1 MASKRSGN
9 RSTGDSLKK
18 SMETETPAV
27 KELVEKLLVSLGE
40 DPSRE
45 GLKGTPGRVER
56 SLRFLT
62 SGYQQNVDRILN
74 DAFFTIDHEEM
85 VIVKDINFFS
95 MCEHHLLPFFGKC
108 HIAYLPNKKVVGLSK
123 LPRVVEIFCRRLQL
137 QERLTGEI
145 AHAIEDKIHPHG
157 VGVVIEAQHLCMM
170 MRGVE
175 KQNARTV
182 TSAMLGVFKT
192 DSKTRAEFLDLLRHD
207 KI

>member
-1 MASKRSGN
+1 MKKKMKR
-9 RSTGDSLKK
+9 
-18 SMETETPAV
+18 EVPAL
-27 KELVEKLLVSLGE
+27 KELIEGLLLSLGE
-40 DPSRE
+40 DPNRE
-45 GLKGTPGRVER
+45 GLRGTPGRVER
-56 SLRFLT
+56 SLQFLT
-62 SGYQQNVDRILN
+62 NGYRENVDRILN

-95 MCEHHLLPFFGKC
+95 LCEHHLLPFFGKC

-123 LPRVVEIFCRRLQL
+123 LPRVVEMYSRRLQL

-145 AHAIEDKIHPHG
+145 AHAIADKVDPHG

-182 TSAMLGVFKT
+182 TSAMLGVFKS
-192 DSKTRAEFLDLLRHD
+192 DPKTRAEFLDLLRHD
-207 KI
+207 KL

>member
-1 MASKRSGN
+1 M
-9 RSTGDSLKK
+9 KK
-18 SMETETPAV
+18 KKTDVPAL
-27 KELVEKLLVSLGE
+27 KELVENMLISLGE
-40 DPSRE
+40 DPARE

-62 SGYQQNVDRILN
+62 SGYRQNVDRILN

-95 MCEHHLLPFFGKC
+95 LCEHHLLPFFGKC

-123 LPRVVEIFCRRLQL
+123 LPRVVEIYCRRLQL

-145 AHAIEDKIHPHG
+145 AHALLDKIDPHG

-192 DSKTRAEFLDLLRHD
+192 DPKTRAEFLDLLRHD
-207 KI
+207 KF

>member
-1 MASKRSGN
+1 M
-9 RSTGDSLKK
+9 KK
-18 SMETETPAV
+18 KVKTDVPAL
-27 KELVEKLLVSLGE
+27 KELVEGLLLSLGE
-40 DPSRE
+40 DPNRE
-45 GLKGTPGRVER
+45 GLRGTPGRVER
-56 SLRFLT
+56 SLQFLT
-62 SGYQQNVDRILN
+62 NGYRQNVDRILN

-95 MCEHHLLPFFGKC
+95 LCEHHLLPFFGKC

-123 LPRVVEIFCRRLQL
+123 LPRVVEMYSRRLQL

-145 AHAIEDKIHPHG
+145 AHAIADKVEPHG

-182 TSAMLGVFKT
+182 TSAMLGVFKS
-192 DSKTRAEFLDLLRHD
+192 DPKTRAEFLDLLRHD
-207 KI
+207 KL

>member
-9 RSTGDSLKK
+9 RSTGDILKK

-62 SGYQQNVDRILN
+62 SGYHQNVDRILN

-95 MCEHHLLPFFGKC
+95 LCEHHLLPFFGKC

-145 AHAIEDKIHPHG
+145 AHAISDKVHPHG

-192 DSKTRAEFLDLLRHD
+192 DPKTRAEFLDLLRHD

>member
-1 MASKRSGN
+1 MASKRNGH
-9 RSTGDSLKK
+9 RPEGVKK
-18 SMETETPAV
+18 SNLETEQPAL
-27 KELVEKLLVSLGE
+27 KELVEKLLLSLGE

-62 SGYQQNVDRILN
+62 SGYHQNIDRVLN
-74 DAFFTIDHEEM
+74 DAFFTMTHEEM

-95 MCEHHLLPFFGKC
+95 LCEHHLLPFFGKC
-108 HIAYLPNKKVVGLSK
+108 HIAYLPSGKVVGLSK
-123 LPRVVEIFCRRLQL
+123 LPRVVEIYSRRLQL
-137 QERLTGEI
+137 QERLTCEI
-145 AHAIEDKIHPHG
+145 AEAIAEKVHPHG

-175 KQNARTV
+175 KQNAKTV

-192 DSKTRAEFLDLLRHD
+192 DPKARAEFLDLLRHD
-207 KI
+207 KV